1 MTTKLRSVPREK
13 YWGYFILVSRF
24 LLAAIFIL
32 YGSGKLTEGGQFG
45 ISAKEMSVPIKDL
58 SLFRVMWYLFD
69 HQPFKSVVGVL
80 QIITGLLL
88 LFRRTVIL
96 GVFFFIPI
104 AANIILMDITFM
116 PEAMAMAFVN
126 RFALY
131 FILCFLILW
140 HERERM
146 KVIWNTMIKEFSLK
160 RRFPVVLYLM
170 VPVFALALEVSP
182 IVLKLIYDGISEPEK
197 SFRII
202 QQIFHSLFG

>member
-1 MTTKLRSVPREK
+1 
-13 YWGYFILVSRF
+13 
-24 LLAAIFIL
+24 
-32 YGSGKLTEGGQFG
+32 
-45 ISAKEMSVPIKDL
+45 
-58 SLFRVMWYLFD
+58 MWYLFD

-88 LFRRTVIL
+88 LFHRTVIL

-104 AANIILMDITFM
+104 AANIVLMDISFM
-116 PEAMAMAFVN
+116 PEGMAMAFVN

-131 FILCFLILW
+131 FILCFFILW

-146 KVIWNTMIKEFSLK
+146 KVIWDATIKKFSLK

-170 VPVFALALEVSP
+170 VPVFALALEASP